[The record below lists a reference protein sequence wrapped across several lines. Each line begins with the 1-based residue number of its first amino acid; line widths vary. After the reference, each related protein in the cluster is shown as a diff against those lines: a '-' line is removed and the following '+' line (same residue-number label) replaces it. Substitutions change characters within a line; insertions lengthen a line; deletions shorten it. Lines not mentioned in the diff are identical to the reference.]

1 MRAFLWRIL
10 YAAVCFVLFWWVFP
24 LFLSV
29 VGVHPAGNLLE
40 LMRVV
45 TAAIAILY
53 VLFGPAPPM
62 PF

>member
-1 MRAFLWRIL
+1 MKAFLWRIL
-10 YAAVCFVLFWWVFP
+10 YAAICFVLFWWVFP
-24 LFLSV
+24 LFLAVLKVNVEGS
-29 VGVHPAGNLLE
+29 LIE

>member
-1 MRAFLWRIL
+1 VKAFIWRVL
-10 YAAVCFVLFWWVFP
+10 YAAICFVLFWWVFP

-29 VGVHPAGNLLE
+29 LGANIQGNLLE
-40 LMRVV
+40 LMKVC

-53 VLFGPAPPM
+53 VIFGPEPPM

>member
-1 MRAFLWRIL
+1 ML
-10 YAAVCFVLFWWVFP
+10 YAAISFVLFWWVFP

-29 VGVHPAGNLLE
+29 LSVNLNSNLLE
-40 LMRVV
+40 LMRVC

-53 VLFGPAPPM
+53 VLFYPEANTPT

>member
-10 YAAVCFVLFWWVFP
+10 YAAICFVLFWWVFP
-24 LFLSV
+24 LFIEVIHAPIQGALI
-29 VGVHPAGNLLE
+29 E
-40 LMRVV
+40 LMRIV

-53 VLFGPAPPM
+53 VFFGSAPPM